1 MEQQTET
8 KSTLKTIIYILGEWT
23 RAGSEGIISEL
34 CIDAPTGQGDPK
46 NIDHPQHFTST
57 PLRSLRDGYDS
68 KILQPKTK
76 GRIYSPA
83 ITPTPSK
90 SDENSEGSNIKK
102 ISQGSDCLSYA
113 DSGFVCDRTDSMI
126 EYDIA
131 TENYCKEGRRTQR

>member
-1 MEQQTET
+1 M
-8 KSTLKTIIYILGEWT
+8 KTLIYILGEWT
-23 RAGSEGIISEL
+23 RAGSEGVISEL
-34 CIDAPTGQGDPK
+34 CIDSPNGQGDSK

-68 KILQPKTK
+68 KILQPKPK

-90 SDENSEGSNIKK
+90 SDENSEGSNVKK

>member
-1 MEQQTET
+1 MEQQKET
-8 KSTLKTIIYILGEWT
+8 KSTLKTLIYILGEWT
-23 RAGSEGIISEL
+23 RAGSEGVISEL

-46 NIDHPQHFTST
+46 NIDHPPHFTST
-57 PLRSLRDGYDS
+57 PLRSLRDEYDS
-68 KILQPKTK
+68 KIFQPKTK

-90 SDENSEGSNIKK
+90 SDENSEGSNVKK

-126 EYDIA
+126 EYDIS
-131 TENYCKEGRRTQR
+131 TENCYKEGRRTQR